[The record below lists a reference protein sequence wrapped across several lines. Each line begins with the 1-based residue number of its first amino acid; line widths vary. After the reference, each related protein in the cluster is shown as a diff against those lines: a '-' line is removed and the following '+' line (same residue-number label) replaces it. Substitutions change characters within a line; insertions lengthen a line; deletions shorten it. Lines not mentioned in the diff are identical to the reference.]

1 MKCIVLIETGEA
13 KSGHN
18 LRNLFK
24 AASPTNRREI
34 ENRWFTL
41 ESRPKRQRTRD
52 AIKTL
57 TGETIP
63 LDFDWHFR
71 EGANAFVS
79 LRYLHEND
87 GFGTKFLLGDLP
99 TILRT
104 VIVDLMKPEWKNLT
118 HGPITSV
125 PGF

>member
-1 MKCIVLIETGEA
+1 MKIDG
-13 KSGHN
+13 S
-18 LRNLFK
+18 RWR
-24 AASPTNRREI
+24 AAPSV
-34 ENRWFTL
+34 
-41 ESRPKRQRTRD
+41 KDRD